1 MQRTHI
7 GAMDCPIAQ
16 SLELV
21 GEWWSILI
29 LRDAFQGLSKFDEF
43 QRSLGVSPTMLTR
56 RLKSLVQNGILY
68 KQAYSTRPARF
79 EYLLTQR
86 GQAFFPVLLTLL
98 QWGNQSLAEE
108 AIAIVPINRQRA
120 TRVAPV
126 LVDRET
132 CEPLTHLNVAMAAGP
147 RAGERVTRR
156 LEQIQEK
163 QHHYDAHPHKEF
175 L

>member
-1 MQRTHI
+1 MQRTSF

-43 QRSLGVSPTMLTR
+43 QHSLGLSPTILTR
-56 RLKSLVQNGILY
+56 RLKALVRNGVFY
-68 KQAYSTRPARF
+68 KQAYSTRPARYDYF
-79 EYLLTQR
+79 LTER

-98 QWGNQSLAEE
+98 QWGNQAV
-108 AIAIVPINRQRA
+108 AQDDMVIVPVNRRHA
-120 TRVAPV
+120 GRVAPV
-126 LVDRET
+126 LIDRNT
-132 CEPLTHLNVAMAAGP
+132 GEPLDHLNVTIAAGP
-147 RAGERVTRR
+147 RAGEGIKRR
-156 LEQIQEK
+156 LEKRQEK
-163 QHHYDAHPHKEF
+163 QNHHDAYPHKEF